1 MRAAV
6 LIPVQSTSHQLPTV
20 NLTALL
26 DSPLT
31 DKFKG
36 IPGNT
41 PPFPLGLI
49 AERNWNVLRQD
60 LPLPLAVIKRS
71 ALDHNSRWMQ
81 AFVKLTGVKIAPHGK
96 TTMSPQLFARQMA
109 DGAWGMTFAT
119 TNQVRIAREY
129 GVSRIMLANQL
140 VGPANIAYILGELAH
155 HADFDFYCLVDSVA
169 GVEMLAAATKAR
181 SMGRPLQVLIEMG
194 VPRKRCGCRTVEEAV
209 ALARIVKQHTPYLSL
224 RGVEGFE
231 GSISAPT
238 PDETAA
244 AVLAFAQ
251 DMGQAARQMLAAN
264 LFGEGTVILSA
275 GGSAYFD
282 QVVGP
287 LTSLQLRTDG
297 IADPQREV
305 IIRSGCYLTHDS
317 IFYRKLHEQ
326 LQARFAPV
334 AQIGEGLRPALEVWA
349 YVQSRPE
356 PDRVILT
363 CGKRDISFD
372 LHLPTLEQWYRPCE
386 HDHPQAIP
394 VEHVVAGLN
403 DQHCIC
409 TLPTN
414 SPLQVGDMVSLGIS
428 HPCTTFDRW
437 QWLPVVDD
445 AYNVVEAVRTFF

>member
-1 MRAAV
+1 M
-6 LIPVQSTSHQLPTV
+6 
-20 NLTALL
+20 NLAALL

-41 PPFPLGLI
+41 PPFPLASI
-49 AERNWNVLRQD
+49 AERKWNVLRQD
-60 LPLPLAVIKRS
+60 LPLPLAVIKQA

-81 AFVKLTGVKIAPHGK
+81 AFVALTGVKIAPHGK
-96 TTMSPQLFARQMA
+96 TTMAPQLFARQLA

-119 TNQVRIAREY
+119 ASQVRIAREY
-129 GVSRIMLANQL
+129 GVSRIILANQL
-140 VGPANIAYILGELAH
+140 IGPANIAYILDEVDH
-155 HADFDFYCLVDSVA
+155 DPEFDFYCLVDSAA
-169 GVEMLAAATKAR
+169 GVEILAKAVQAR
-181 SMGRPLQVLIEMG
+181 RLTRPLQVLIEMG
-194 VPRKRCGCRTVEEAV
+194 VAGKRCGCRSVEEAV
-209 ALARIVKQHTPYLSL
+209 ALARCVKQQAPFLSL

-251 DMGQAARQMLAAN
+251 NMVLAARQMLEQG
-264 LFGEGTVILSA
+264 LFGEGTLLLSA

-287 LTSLQLRTDG
+287 LTIQRLRSNSGDD
-297 IADPQREV
+297 APREV

-326 LQARFAPV
+326 LQARFTAV
-334 AQIGEGLRPALEVWA
+334 AALGEGLKPALEVWA

-372 LHLPTLEQWYRPCE
+372 LHLPTLEQWYRPGE
-386 HDHPQAIP
+386 HDRPLPIP
-394 VEHVVAGLN
+394 GEHVVAGLN

-409 TLPTN
+409 TLPPS
-414 SPLQVGDMVSLGIS
+414 SPLKVGDMVSLGIS